1 MKKKIIIISI
11 IGVVVIVLGIL
22 SIPKKYKLTDGGT
35 IKYEAVTWSYTKYNA
50 YHPDNKIF
58 VGEELKILGITFKD
72 TTEEIDR
79 EKPDKN
85 AITGITSFECAY
97 GSYNNGYYDYKIEK
111 DNNKIIF
118 EATGKNGVNLDVKKE
133 ITSSDLSKLEK
144 ILNDNKAYE
153 YNNLDKKDSEV
164 LDGYSFGIYAIY
176 GDFKTLSI
184 STYGTKTE
192 ELSKLE
198 SDLKT
203 FLKSLE

>member
-22 SIPKKYKLTDGGT
+22 SIPKKYHLTDGGT

-50 YHPDNKIF
+50 YHPDNKLF
-58 VGEELKILGITFKD
+58 VGEKLTILGITFKD
-72 TTEEIDR
+72 TTKEVDR
-79 EKPDKN
+79 ENPDKN
-85 AITGITSFECAY
+85 AITGITSFEYAY

-111 DNNKIIF
+111 DNNKITF
-118 EATGKNGVNLDVKKE
+118 EAKGTNGIDLDVKKE

-144 ILNDNKAYE
+144 ILNDNKAYK
-153 YNNLDKKDSEV
+153 YNNIGENNNEV
-164 LDGYSFGIYAIY
+164 LDGYSFGIFAIY

-184 STYGTKTE
+184 STYGTKST

-198 SDLKT
+198 SDLKS
-203 FLKSLE
+203 FFKSLE